1 MPGQMVLTVIAA
13 TASAQ
18 YFRHHADDGTQGP
31 ICTRSWQAAPD
42 LFGLSGVL
50 SLRRLWRLIWIVA
63 GWCLALIQLAL
74 SFFFLFL
81 FPGQVFLALF
91 ILKIWLCQF
100 VTPLVAI
107 SDAERTREDLF
118 LLRLFYVETG
128 NLSEYIRI
136 RRRSGGKITA
146 GVCLEVARRLH
157 GVSTCDNQTGQ
168 AGSRQGIEGSI
179 PHEDADT

>member
-1 MPGQMVLTVIAA
+1 MLDASGMPGQMVLAVIAV

-31 ICTRSWQAAPD
+31 ICPRSWQAAPD
-42 LFGLSGVL
+42 LFGLSGIP
-50 SLRRLWRLIWIVA
+50 SRRRLWRLVWIVT
-63 GWCLALIQLAL
+63 GWCFTLI
-74 SFFFLFL
+74 
-81 FPGQVFLALF
+81 

-107 SDAERTREDLF
+107 SDVERTREDLF

-136 RRRSGGKITA
+136 RRRFGGKITA
-146 GVCLEVARRLH
+146 GVCLEVDRRLH

-179 PHEDADT
+179 P